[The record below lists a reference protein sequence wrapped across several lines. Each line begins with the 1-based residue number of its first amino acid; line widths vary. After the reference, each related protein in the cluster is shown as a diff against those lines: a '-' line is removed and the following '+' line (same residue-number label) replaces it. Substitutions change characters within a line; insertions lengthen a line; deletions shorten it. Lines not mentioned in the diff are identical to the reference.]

1 MEGLPEWKQERKL
14 EGLKN
19 NLKCEQT
26 MLKLIS
32 KTFHTKSR
40 KPAQESAGLSDEKSV
55 KGTLEDDE
63 NKAEKQNELFC
74 ISFYCWKY
82 LEEW

>member
-1 MEGLPEWKQERKL
+1 
-14 EGLKN
+14 
-19 NLKCEQT
+19 

-74 ISFYCWKY
+74 ISFYC
-82 LEEW
+82 